1 MGGLLAMTGV
11 VVLTRPVAVIWPALL
26 ACLILA
32 GCGASPQVTRQVMA
46 GFSPAITA
54 APVKIDAKAPM
65 MDVAVPAQNV
75 AGPMA
80 RIARRGDVSE
90 WRSADGVGMTLRG
103 SQIIATRGFG
113 PDLMIADAQ
122 DANRAL
128 RHGHGTF
135 SRSMHWLDG
144 ENHDWSEVF
153 ACTLMAAP
161 VQPTPSELTLTE
173 TCVSP
178 KIQFTNTYA
187 VSPKTRALIRTDQWV
202 SPGLGQIKLEP
213 R

>member
-1 MGGLLAMTGV
+1 MAMTGV
-11 VVLTRPVAVIWPALL
+11 VVVTRPVAVIWPALL
-26 ACLILA
+26 VCLILA

-54 APVKIDAKAPM
+54 APVKIDTKAPM
-65 MDVAVPAQNV
+65 MDVAVTAQKI

-90 WRSADGVGMTLRG
+90 WRSVGLTLRG

-113 PDLMIADAQ
+113 PDLMIAEAQ
-122 DANRAL
+122 GASRAL
-128 RHGHGTF
+128 RHGHGEF

-144 ENHDWSEVF
+144 ENHDWVEVF

-161 VQPTPSELTLTE
+161 VQAKPSELTLTE
-173 TCVSP
+173 TCVGP
-178 KIQFTNTYA
+178 KIEFTNTYA
-187 VSPKTRALIRTDQWV
+187 VSPKTRALIRTEQWV
-202 SPGLGQIKLEP
+202 SPGLGQIKLET